1 MVRRGSG
8 VGTGARL
15 ALTLTLVVPLAI
27 YGAWALRFLHAG
39 VGYEMDEALYVE
51 SAVHLLRGG
60 ETPPPFVHDSASW
73 VRVAGRPWPLM
84 IIPYVGATKAY
95 VALPLFAVFGVG
107 PEVARLT
114 GVALAGLGLV
124 GLSTLIAATAGLL
137 PAFLTGMLL
146 AIHPSYLDLTVFDN
160 GGTAVW
166 MGAMGLLA
174 LALTHHRRRGS
185 VASAFLLGLA
195 AGLAVWARL
204 NLLWL
209 LAAAAVAAGIVF
221 GRRILPRG
229 RTLGALAAGG
239 LLGSSPLLWYEIVSR
254 LGTLAYMRSARQ
266 PLTPALV
273 GARLRGV
280 AEVLV
285 ADREQR
291 TIWGGPPV
299 EPWQL
304 LLGAALLLLLVLA
317 PFLPGRSSGEGVAD
331 RAAWRRWLAWT
342 ALLLLPI
349 LAASRLNV
357 TQHHLAA
364 VLPLALAALAIASVE
379 LADRFR
385 RVRAL
390 APVLAIGAAGLSAV
404 FIGWDMRIA
413 RGLRETGG
421 LRAFSSALDDAA
433 RVLAARRI
441 PPDRLKIVNWGFQN
455 NLYVVTGGAVW
466 GTELFW
472 GATRG
477 RTQQGRSWDDEV
489 RDGGAFL
496 LFAFPMG
503 PPWIGDG
510 AFGFEDALAR
520 SGGPRTETVFRER
533 SGAPCVRLIEVRGR
547 DAPPTRPSASP

>member
-1 MVRRGSG
+1 MSG
-8 VGTGARL
+8 TAPPPTRALRILAFVLPL
-15 ALTLTLVVPLAI
+15 AL
-27 YGAWALRFLHAG
+27 YGAWAASFLRTG

-60 ETPPPFVHDSASW
+60 DTPPPFVYEPASW
-73 VRVAGRPWPLM
+73 IRVLGRPWPLM
-84 IIPYVGATKAY
+84 IIPYVGATKVYA
-95 VALPLFAVFGVG
+95 ALPLFAVLGIG
-107 PEVARLT
+107 PNVARLA

-124 GLSTLIAATAGLL
+124 GLSTLIAGTAGLL
-137 PAFLTGMLL
+137 PAFLAAMLL

-174 LALTHHRRRGS
+174 LALARHRRRAS
-185 VASAFLLGLA
+185 PASAFWLGLA
-195 AGLAVWARL
+195 AGVAVWARL

-209 LAAAAVAAGIVF
+209 LAAAAAAGGIVF
-221 GRRILPRG
+221 GRRVLPRG
-229 RTLGALAAGG
+229 RALGALVAGG
-239 LLGSSPLLWYEIVSR
+239 LLGASPLLWYEIASR
-254 LGTLAYMRSARQ
+254 MGTLAYVRSARQ
-266 PLTPALV
+266 PLTPSLV
-273 GARLRGV
+273 GTRLRGV

-299 EPWQL
+299 EPWQFV
-304 LLGAALLLLLVLA
+304 LGAALLLLVVLA
-317 PFLPGRSSGEGVAD
+317 AFRGGGAGAEEEAAD
-331 RAAWRRWLAWT
+331 AGSPAWRRWLAWT

-349 LAASRLNV
+349 LASSRLNV

-364 VLPLALAALAIASVE
+364 VLPLALAAVAIGAVE
-379 LADRFR
+379 IARRFR

-390 APVLAIGAAGLSAV
+390 APLLAMAGAGLAAV
-404 FIGWDMRIA
+404 LLGWDLRIV

-433 RVLAARRI
+433 RVLASRRI

-466 GTELFW
+466 GTEIFW
-472 GATRG
+472 GATRS
-477 RTQQGRSWDDEV
+477 RTQKGRSWDDEV

-510 AFGFEDALAR
+510 ALGFEDALAR
-520 SGGPRTETVFRER
+520 AGGPRIETVFRDR
-533 SGAPCVRLIEVRGR
+533 RGAPCVRLIEVRAGG
-547 DAPPTRPSASP
+547 AAATPPSASP